1 MIELDDAPRTYLSLF
16 SGVGGADLGF
26 DNAGFTCACRVENDR
41 DAASVL
47 LHRHPDIPVYADIK
61 KFHHPSGSAR
71 PLAVIGGS
79 PCQDLS
85 VAGLRKGLSGERSG
99 LFRQM
104 VRVCRALR
112 PRHVVWENVG
122 GALSSNEGGDFA
134 VVIGSFTGCT
144 PSVPPEGWGNA
155 GFAPAAHPN
164 RWNVAWRVLD
174 SQYFGV
180 PQRRRRVFLVGS
192 LGGASCVEILFEP
205 ESVRGDS
212 APGRKKGEGV
222 TGTLANRARGGGG
235 LGTDFDL
242 AGGVQIDGLPDVAGC
257 LQERDSEGVD
267 SDTKPGHLIFDT
279 TQITSP
285 DNNGSRRQNGVVGNT
300 GVRRLTPT
308 ECERLQGWP
317 DGHTARKCRKIHLEG
332 NQWLV
337 QDSTPQKQADG
348 PRYKQIG
355 NGVTA
360 SVAEWIGRRI
370 LKHAAP

>member
-1 MIELDDAPRTYLSLF
+1 MSELNDTPHNYLSLF

-104 VRVCRALR
+104 VRVCRAVR

-192 LGGASCVEILFEP
+192 LGDASCVEILFEP

-212 APGRKKGEGV
+212 APGREAGQGV
-222 TGTLANRARGGGG
+222 AGTVSARTKGGGG

-242 AGGVQIDGLPDVAGC
+242 AGGVQIVSALTDGAHNVGGLNGQDAYTGRIFAAHRPLPDGPQRADRLGNG
-257 LQERDSEGVD
+257 DAS
-267 SDTKPGHLIFDT
+267 SDA
-279 TQITSP
+279 
-285 DNNGSRRQNGVVGNT
+285 SRRF
-300 GVRRLTPT
+300 L
-308 ECERLQGWP
+308 
-317 DGHTARKCRKIHLEG
+317 
-332 NQWLV
+332 
-337 QDSTPQKQADG
+337 
-348 PRYKQIG
+348 
-355 NGVTA
+355 
-360 SVAEWIGRRI
+360 
-370 LKHAAP
+370 